1 MDLYSFFLGLQNT
14 GLAQWVNTVGAIY
27 PIVES
32 LHVVAIAL
40 VFGSIMV
47 VDLRLIGA
55 ASVNRPFTRVGRD
68 LLWLTW
74 AGFALAIVTGTL
86 LFLPNAS
93 SIYLNPNFQIK
104 LLLIL
109 LAGVNMLILEGVIA
123 KSVGDWDHDAKPP
136 IAARVSGIL
145 SIAFWVGVIV
155 FGRMIGFTA
164 VDPLAGIV

>member
-14 GLAQWVNTVGAIY
+14 DLAQWVNTVGAVY

-74 AGFALAIVTGTL
+74 AGFALAVMTGVL

-93 SIYLNPNFQIK
+93 TIYQNPNFQIK
-104 LLLIL
+104 LLLLL
-109 LAGVNMLILEGVIA
+109 LAGVNMVIMEGMIA
-123 KSVGDWDHDAKPP
+123 KSVADWDHSTTPP
-136 IAARVSGIL
+136 IAARVSGLL
-145 SIAFWVGVIV
+145 SIVFWASVII
-155 FGRMIGFTA
+155 FGRMIGFSA